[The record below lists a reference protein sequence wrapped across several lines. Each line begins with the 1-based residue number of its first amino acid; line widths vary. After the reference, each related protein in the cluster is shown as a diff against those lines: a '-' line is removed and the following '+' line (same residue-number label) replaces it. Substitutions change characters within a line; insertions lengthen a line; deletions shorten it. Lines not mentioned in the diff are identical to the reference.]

1 MAQFDMPPASLS
13 HAQSPWLDHGWV
25 EHSQILLNSYRK
37 WTGRDLI
44 PRVGSPLEQAQAL
57 FEVPFVV
64 VSHGIQADPIL
75 NYGNQTALNLW
86 NIEIEALLKTPSRQT
101 AEPVHRDERA
111 LLLERTARDGYVDDY
126 QGIRI
131 ATDGRRFRINQAL
144 VWNLVDQSGNRVG
157 QAATFSDW
165 QFLDSPK

>member
-1 MAQFDMPPASLS
+1 MAQFDLPPNSLGN
-13 HAQSPWLDHGWV
+13 AQAPWLDHGWV
-25 EHSQILLNSYRK
+25 AHSQILLNSYRK
-37 WTGRDLI
+37 WTERDLI
-44 PRVGSPLEQAQAL
+44 PRTGSTLEQAQAL

-75 NYGNQTALNLW
+75 NYGNQTALKLW
-86 NIEIEALLKTPSRQT
+86 HIDIPTLLKTPSRQT

-111 LLLERTARDGYVDDY
+111 RLLERTSRDGFVDDY

-144 VWNLVDQSGNRVG
+144 VWNLVDQEGNRVG
-157 QAATFSDW
+157 QAATFSEW
-165 QFLDSPK
+165 QFLESE